1 MKHWIGLLLCCLT
14 KLALAAPVSV
24 HDDRGRLITLP
35 QPAQRIVAL
44 APHLVENLYA
54 IGAGKQIVGAVSFS
68 HYPEAA
74 KTLPIVG
81 SYDSFD
87 LERIRALKPDL
98 LVVWQTGNS
107 PAQLARLDALGLPIF
122 YDNAQKLPQV
132 PDVLERLGLLSGH
145 APQAQQQAQ
154 LFRRRIA
161 TLQQQY
167 QQQKP
172 VRVFYQIWDRPL
184 MTINKAQII
193 SDVMTLCGAVNVFAD
208 LPVLVP
214 TIDEEA
220 VVMANPD
227 LIATSGETS
236 PKSDW
241 LLRWQRWPTI
251 KAVKKQNLVI
261 LPPDVLS
268 RMGPRL
274 PEGAEKFC
282 QAIDN
287 ARRKL

>member
-1 MKHWIGLLLCCLT
+1 MKYWISLVLFCL
-14 KLALAAPVSV
+14 AGMAQAAPVSV
-24 HDDRGRLITLP
+24 HDDRGQLITLK
-35 QPAQRIVAL
+35 QPAQRIVVL
-44 APHLVENLYA
+44 SPHLAENLYA

-68 HYPEAA
+68 NYPEAA

-98 LVVWQTGNS
+98 LVVWKTGNP
-107 PAQLARLDALGLPIF
+107 PAQLARLDSLGLPIF
-122 YDNAQKLPQV
+122 YDDAQKLPQV
-132 PDVLERLGLLSGH
+132 PTVLERLGVLTGH
-145 APQAQQQAQ
+145 EQQAKQQAQQ
-154 LFRRRIA
+154 FRDRIA
-161 TLQQQY
+161 KLQQQY
-167 QQQKP
+167 RQQKP

-208 LPVLVP
+208 LPLLVP

-241 LLRWQRWPTI
+241 LLRWQRWP
-251 KAVKKQNLVI
+251 KLAAVKKQNLVI
-261 LPPDVLS
+261 LPPDLLS

-274 PEGAEKFC
+274 TDGAEKMC
-282 QAIDN
+282 QAVDA
-287 ARRKL
+287 ARHKL

>member
-1 MKHWIGLLLCCLT
+1 MKLRISLVLYCL
-14 KLALAAPVSV
+14 ASIAQASPVSV
-24 HDDRGRLITLP
+24 HDDRNQLITLK
-35 QPAQRIVAL
+35 QPAQRIVVL
-44 APHLVENLYA
+44 SPHLAENLYA
-54 IGAGKQIVGAVSFS
+54 IGAGPQIVGAVSFS
-68 HYPEAA
+68 NYPEAA
-74 KTLPIVG
+74 KALPIVG

-98 LVVWQTGNS
+98 LVVWQTGNP

-132 PDVLERLGLLSGH
+132 PTVLERLGVLTGH
-145 APQAQQQAQ
+145 QLQARQVAQQ
-154 LFRRRIA
+154 FRDRIA
-161 TLQQQY
+161 RLQQQY

-208 LPVLVP
+208 LPLLVP

-227 LIATSGETS
+227 LIATSGETG

-241 LLRWQRWPTI
+241 LLRWQRWPRL
-251 KAVKKQNLVI
+251 KAVQQHNLVI
-261 LPPDVLS
+261 LPPDLLS

-274 PEGAEKFC
+274 TDGAEKMC
-282 QAIDN
+282 QAIDT
-287 ARRKL
+287 ARRKS